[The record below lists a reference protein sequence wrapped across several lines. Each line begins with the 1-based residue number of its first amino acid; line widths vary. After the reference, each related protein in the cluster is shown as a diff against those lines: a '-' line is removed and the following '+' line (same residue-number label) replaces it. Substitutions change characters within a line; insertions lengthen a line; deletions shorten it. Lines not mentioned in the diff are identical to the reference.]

1 MQMNSPNALRFML
14 VVAALLLGVLG
25 QALLSTGQIQ
35 WSVTPFVVAAVAI
48 ALSVANRPLSF
59 LGTPASVRE
68 ANFETKYG
76 ETPGGSHSRFRK
88 IERRWS
94 LGTLALGG
102 VFLGFSLFLFPK
114 GPPNTLAWYL
124 YGLSIIVLAVSVA
137 GLDGRWTALLRA
149 WRSRARVSVG
159 MHDAMPW
166 VGLAA
171 VVILA
176 LIVRL
181 VNLQELPAGLWFDEA
196 DNINQAR
203 HILSDPG
210 NTLVFV
216 PSTNLPSLFLLPIA
230 LVIELAGVS
239 ITTARLVSVAFGVAG
254 VMAIF
259 LLTRLA
265 LGSGLALI
273 AAFLTAVMRWDINWS
288 RIGMHGIT
296 GPLFGALTGYLLLK
310 ALRSE
315 RPAAFAF
322 AGATLGLGMWFYAS
336 FRLFPL
342 VIAFMILHRL
352 VLGRSDRRRLIR
364 NVLLMGVAAFIVAA
378 PVVQSAIVD
387 SEEFFSRTTD
397 TSVFS
402 LYTPGEALDQVWTGL
417 GKHALMFNYKGDPNP
432 RHNLPGAPMLD
443 FLSGMLM
450 ILGMGVAFAR
460 WRNVALVV
468 MPFWI
473 LFMMMPGVITLPFE
487 APQSLRSIVVIPA
500 VVVLITLALAAVW
513 WAGRSAPWR
522 PIRRA
527 TPLFLA
533 LLLAVIAISNLSTY
547 FGAQASNPEVYAS
560 FSTDETLMAP
570 HMLQQ
575 QRRGYSL
582 FVSRQFLFSLTA
594 TLLAN
599 NPRLETI
606 AAPINIPLDPAKAWL
621 GASIYLEPREAGFYD
636 VLKAYY
642 PDAEF
647 REFRP
652 PAGGE
657 PLFYSAVIS
666 RAQLERDQGILERI
680 TLDSGVVKESTKY
693 TTESLWPLEVGPED
707 VPFDVTWEGSLHVVR
722 PGEYVLEL
730 VSDGDTEVFLD
741 GQTVLTSE
749 QPSVKIV
756 PAVGL
761 HSLELKARVEDP
773 DGTLRLLW
781 RPPGGELVPI
791 PKANLYH
798 GSIRPLGL
806 AGRFFKDGEEVGA
819 AVADASRITPVLDTF
834 WYEPV
839 LEEPYRA
846 VWEGELAAHKSG
858 GYRFDVEGFG
868 ELKLYIDDRLVAAK
882 PGGLLSAPDDVSRL
896 RVGRHSIRLEY
907 FSQFPPSEFE
917 VFWTPP
923 DEPRATIPLERLS
936 PKPEAMFRVVE

>member
-1 MQMNSPNALRFML
+1 M
-14 VVAALLLGVLG
+14 VLG
-25 QALLSTGQIQ
+25 GA
-35 WSVTPFVVAAVAI
+35 F
-48 ALSVANRPLSF
+48 
-59 LGTPASVRE
+59 
-68 ANFETKYG
+68 
-76 ETPGGSHSRFRK
+76 
-88 IERRWS
+88 
-94 LGTLALGG
+94 LAL
-102 VFLGFSLFLFPK
+102 SLFLFPK

-124 YGLSIIVLAVSVA
+124 YGLSIVAFAVSVV
-137 GLDGRWTALLRA
+137 GFDGSWTALLRA
-149 WRSRARVSVG
+149 WRSRARVSVSI
-159 MHDAMPW
+159 HDAMPW
-166 VGLAA
+166 IGLAA
-171 VVILA
+171 IVILA
-176 LIVRL
+176 LVVRL
-181 VNLQELPAGLWFDEA
+181 VDLQELPAGLWFDEA
-196 DNINQAR
+196 DNLNQAR
-203 HILSDPG
+203 RILSDPG

-254 VMAIF
+254 VVAIF
-259 LLTRLA
+259 LMTRLV
-265 LGSGLALI
+265 LGPGLGLI
-273 AAFLTAVMRWDINWS
+273 AALLTAVMRWDINWS

-310 ALRSE
+310 AIRSE
-315 RPAAFAF
+315 RPMTFAF
-322 AGATLGLGMWFYAS
+322 AGATLGLGLWFYAS
-336 FRLFPL
+336 LRLFPL
-342 VIAFMILHRL
+342 VIAFIILHRFF
-352 VLGRSDRRRLIR
+352 LGRSDRRRLIK
-364 NVLLMGVAAFIVAA
+364 NFLLLAVAAFIVAA

-387 SEEFFSRTTD
+387 SEEFFSRTND

-402 LYTPGEALDQVWTGL
+402 LYPLGEALDQVRIGL
-417 GKHALMFNYKGDPNP
+417 GKHALMFNYKGDLNP

-468 MPFWI
+468 MPFWV

-500 VVVLITLALAAVW
+500 VIVLITLALGAVW

-522 PIRRA
+522 PIRRV
-527 TPLFLA
+527 TPIFIA
-533 LLLAVIAISNLSTY
+533 LLLAVVTISNLGTY
-547 FGAQASNPEVYAS
+547 FGAQASNPEVYAA

-594 TLLAN
+594 SLLAD
-599 NPRLETI
+599 NPRFETI
-606 AAPINIPLDPAKAWL
+606 AAPTDIPLDPAKVWL

-652 PAGGE
+652 PAGGQ

-666 RAQLERDQGILERI
+666 RIQLERDQGIIERI
-680 TLDSGVVKESTKY
+680 ALDSGVVKESTKHR
-693 TTESLWPLEVGPED
+693 TESLWPLEVGPED
-707 VPFDVTWEGSLHVVR
+707 VPFDVTWEGSVHIVR

-730 VSDGDTEVFLD
+730 VSNGDAEVFLD
-741 GQTVLTSE
+741 GRLVLNSE

-761 HSLELKARVEDP
+761 HSLELRGRVEDP
-773 DGTLRLLW
+773 TGTIRLLW
-781 RPPGGELVPI
+781 QPPGGELVPI
-791 PKANLYH
+791 PKGNLYH

-806 AGRFFKDGEEVGA
+806 AGRFYEGGDVVGV
-819 AVADASRITPVLDTF
+819 AVADAYRVTPTLDTF
-834 WYEPV
+834 WYDPV

-846 VWEGELAAHKSG
+846 VWEGALEAHKAG
-858 GYRFDVEGFG
+858 DYRFDVEGFG

-882 PGGLLSAPDDVSRL
+882 PGGLVPGPDFVSRL
-896 RVGRHSIRLEY
+896 QSGRHSIRLEY
-907 FSQFPPSEFE
+907 FSPFPPSEFE

-923 DEPRATIPLERLS
+923 GEPRATIPLERLS
-936 PKPEAMFRVVE
+936 PKSEFMFRVVE

>member
-1 MQMNSPNALRFML
+1 MQMNSPSALRFML
-14 VVAALLLGVLG
+14 VVAALILGVLG
-25 QALLSTGQIQ
+25 QALLGFGLIQ
-35 WSVTPFVVAAVAI
+35 WSVTPFVVAAAAI

-59 LGTPASVRE
+59 LATQSSPRE
-68 ANFETKYG
+68 AHSATQD
-76 ETPGGSHSRFRK
+76 GGPIGDSSDRLRK
-88 IERRWS
+88 IERRGS
-94 LGTLALGG
+94 LGGIALGG
-102 VFLGFSLFLFPK
+102 TLLAFSIFLFPK

-124 YGLSIIVLAVSVA
+124 YGLSIVVLGVSVL
-137 GLDGRWTALLRA
+137 GFDGRWTAMLRA
-149 WRSRARVSVG
+149 WRSRAQVSVSIQ
-159 MHDAMPW
+159 DAMPW
-166 VGLAA
+166 IGLGA

-176 LIVRL
+176 LTVRL
-181 VNLQELPAGLWFDEA
+181 VGLQGLPAGLWFDEA

-230 LVIELAGVS
+230 LVIDLAGVS
-239 ITTARLVSVAFGVAG
+239 ITTARLVSVAFGGAG
-254 VMAIF
+254 VVAIF
-259 LLTRLA
+259 LLTRLV

-273 AAFLTAVMRWDINWS
+273 AGLLAAVMRWDINWS

-296 GPLFGALTGYLLLK
+296 GPLFAALTGYLLLK
-310 ALRSE
+310 AVRSE
-315 RPAAFAF
+315 RAITFAF

-342 VIAFMILHRL
+342 VIAFIILHQL
-352 VLGRSDRRRLIR
+352 ILGRSNRRRFIR
-364 NVLLMGVAAFIVAA
+364 NVLLMAVAAFIVAA

-387 SEEFFSRTTD
+387 SERFFSRTNN
-397 TSVFS
+397 TSVFTQYS
-402 LYTPGEALDQVWTGL
+402 PGEALDQVRIGL

-443 FLSGMLM
+443 FLSGILM

-473 LFMMMPGVITLPFE
+473 FFMIMPGVITLPFE

-500 VVVLITLALAAVW
+500 VVVLTTLALAAVW
-513 WAGRSAPWR
+513 WAGTSAPWR
-522 PIRRA
+522 PIRQL
-527 TPLFLA
+527 TPFFVA
-533 LLLAVIAISNLSTY
+533 FLLAVIAISNLSTY
-547 FGAQASNPEVYAS
+547 FGAQASNPEVYAA

-570 HMLQQ
+570 HMQQQ

-594 TLLAN
+594 SLLAD
-599 NPRLETI
+599 NPRFETI
-606 AAPINIPLDPAKAWL
+606 AAPINIPLDPAKVWR

-636 VLKAYY
+636 VLRAYY
-642 PDAEF
+642 PGAEF

-666 RAQLERDQGILERI
+666 RNELERNQGIIERI
-680 TLDSGVVKESTKY
+680 TLNSGVVKESTKN
-693 TTESLWPLEVGPED
+693 TTESLWPFEVGQED
-707 VPFDVTWEGSLHVVR
+707 VPFDVAWQGALHVVR
-722 PGEYVLEL
+722 PGEYALEL
-730 VSDGDTEVFLD
+730 VSGGDTEVFLD
-741 GQTVLTSE
+741 GRLVLNGDH
-749 QPSVKIV
+749 PSARIV

-761 HSLELKARVEDP
+761 HALELKGRVEDST
-773 DGTLRLLW
+773 GTLRLLW
-781 RPPGGELVPI
+781 QPPGGELVPI
-791 PKANLYH
+791 PEDYLYH

-806 AGRFFKDGEEVGA
+806 AGRFFKDGDEVGV
-819 AVADASRITPVLDTF
+819 AVADAFRITPALDTF
-834 WYEPV
+834 WYQPV
-839 LEEPYRA
+839 LKEPYRA
-846 VWEGELAAHKSG
+846 VWEGTLEAHKAG
-858 GYRFDVEGFG
+858 GYRLVVDGFG
-868 ELKLYIDDRLVAAK
+868 ELRLYIDDRLVAAR
-882 PGGLLSAPDDVSRL
+882 PEGPTPEPEDVTRL

-923 DEPRATIPLERLS
+923 GEPRTTIPLERLS
-936 PKPEAMFRVVE
+936 PKPEAMFRVVD